1 MLYPETLGS
10 GVSEQERGLWLLLGL
25 FVWFSF
31 VVWGLVCLFGGGF
44 FGFFFFWWLVVCLF
58 FSLSCFA
65 FMSERAEISIAGTE
79 TTQ

>member
-44 FGFFFFWWLVVCLF
+44 FGVFFLVVVCLF
-58 FSLSCFA
+58 VFFTFLLCIHV
-65 FMSERAEISIAGTE
+65 RKG
-79 TTQ
+79 